1 MSQSD
6 LELSD
11 RDFARVCFSSLSR
24 RTASFPSAVSAA
36 GRLPESFGV
45 LGIEFV
51 GLSWGTPGHGSGS
64 HGVHWSAC
72 PNSSA
77 QRSDESS
84 ASTKQQ
90 VLFLNTAD
98 DGKHVSIKV
107 GREIV
112 ITLQT
117 IGPGQYETPQI
128 SSSSIRFKGS
138 YFPREQNPGGP
149 RQVYRFVAE
158 TVGEAKVEIP
168 HSERNAVYRIIV
180 QVKAN

>member
-1 MSQSD
+1 MCCKDSTDERSNVKREERGKTSTSQ
-6 LELSD
+6 LVVL
-11 RDFARVCFSSLSR
+11 
-24 RTASFPSAVSAA
+24 TALVF
-36 GRLPESFGV
+36 L
-45 LGIEFV
+45 
-51 GLSWGTPGHGSGS
+51 
-64 HGVHWSAC
+64 WSAC

-77 QRSDESS
+77 QKSGESS

>member
-1 MSQSD
+1 
-6 LELSD
+6 
-11 RDFARVCFSSLSR
+11 
-24 RTASFPSAVSAA
+24 
-36 GRLPESFGV
+36 
-45 LGIEFV
+45 
-51 GLSWGTPGHGSGS
+51 
-64 HGVHWSAC
+64 
-72 PNSSA
+72 
-77 QRSDESS
+77 
-84 ASTKQQ
+84 

-98 DGKHVSIKV
+98 DRKHVSIKV